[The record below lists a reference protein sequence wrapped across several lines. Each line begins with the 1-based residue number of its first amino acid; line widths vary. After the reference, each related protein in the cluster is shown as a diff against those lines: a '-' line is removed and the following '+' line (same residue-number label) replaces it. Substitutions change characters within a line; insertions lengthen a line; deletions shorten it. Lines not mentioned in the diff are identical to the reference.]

1 LFERRRTLTYR
12 GVSHDEATGTFSAFS
27 AGKVWNAA
35 ALVARVTFWKERRRR
50 EPIPVVVHA
59 WANTLD
65 GVNRC
70 CCVPRGNNPSGPV
83 FRSDVQSLRKP
94 TAFPLRCGNSFTDGS
109 CTFIEFSSPSPPMSS
124 PYCTFGTEDADLR
137 SSNESCRRVHGR
149 LDVRGS
155 PCFQQDRVFEHYGAY
170 RRTTSQSP
178 KSDRDRTPP
187 ACAEGSSLYNRVQL
201 TC

>member
-1 LFERRRTLTYR
+1 MEWLLSQKSGQAGIDWFL
-12 GVSHDEATGTFSAFS
+12 GLDDAFAS
-27 AGKVWNAA
+27 LK
-35 ALVARVTFWKERRRR
+35 
-50 EPIPVVVHA
+50 
-59 WANTLD
+59 
-65 GVNRC
+65 
-70 CCVPRGNNPSGPV
+70 S

-109 CTFIEFSSPSPPMSS
+109 RTFIEFSSPSPPMSS

-170 RRTTSQSP
+170 RRTTSQFP
-178 KSDRDRTPP
+178 ESDRDRKPL
-187 ACAEGSSLYNRVQL
+187 ACAGGSSPIKRRSAYLPTWILAPVPPPRPGRAPPPSETSFTQSVPSPR
-201 TC
+201 